1 VPAHALWLIWVAR
14 RRLDSRSIAETAK
27 PPNLICEGTY
37 FLLLVL
43 VLLLSDVAIL
53 VILVSKDGYF
63 ILISP
68 TFGSI
73 KN

>member
-1 VPAHALWLIWVAR
+1 VPAQAGWLIWTAR
-14 RRLDSRSIAETAK
+14 RRLDNRSIAETAK
-27 PPNLICEGTY
+27 PPNLICEGIH

-53 VILVSKDGYF
+53 VILVSKGGYF
-63 ILISP
+63 ISISP

-73 KN
+73 KD